1 MEILEVKITDY
12 ETAYVEAIVEDVVL
26 VHSQTLYDPP
36 EYGPSRC
43 YTHVN
48 ISDVMEYFSDVG
60 SGNIVTNLNKSITQ
74 YVEENDLDW
83 HLCERDY

>member
-26 VHSQTLYDPP
+26 VHSQTLYDPA

-43 YTHVN
+43 YVYVN

-60 SGNIVTNLNKSITQ
+60 SSNIVTNLNESITQ

-83 HLCERDY
+83 QLCERDY